1 MNDRLACYIFCGE
14 GDAVGREKFPA
25 SVRNR
30 EIPLPANRLFE
41 GLPDETRD
49 RAIGSCIR
57 KRFVRGEQVFS
68 MGDRPEFLYLLETGH
83 VSLVSLDESGPE
95 RILHVFGPGDVFGEI
110 LFSVER
116 RPFDAVAVDDARV
129 AIMPRTT
136 FLQLMQTVPL
146 LGFNFIRLISDR
158 LVTAERDLAALSRT
172 WAKPRLV
179 HLLLKLADNMGEVT
193 PHGVLIGVPVTHE
206 ALANMIGASRVRV
219 TSYLSQ
225 LKRAGFLSK
234 RGRLL
239 LLRTEG
245 LKSWLAGGKA

>member
-1 MNDRLACYIFCGE
+1 
-14 GDAVGREKFPA
+14 
-25 SVRNR
+25 
-30 EIPLPANRLFE
+30 
-41 GLPDETRD
+41 
-49 RAIGSCIR
+49 
-57 KRFVRGEQVFS
+57 

-116 RPFDAVAVDDARV
+116 RPFDAVAVDEVRV

-179 HLLLKLADNMGEVT
+179 HLLLKLADNLGEVT
-193 PHGVLIGVPVTHE
+193 PQGVLIGVPVTHE

-219 TSYLSQ
+219 TSYVTQ
-225 LKRAGFLSK
+225 LRRAGFLSK

-245 LKSWLAGGKA
+245 LKSWLASGKA